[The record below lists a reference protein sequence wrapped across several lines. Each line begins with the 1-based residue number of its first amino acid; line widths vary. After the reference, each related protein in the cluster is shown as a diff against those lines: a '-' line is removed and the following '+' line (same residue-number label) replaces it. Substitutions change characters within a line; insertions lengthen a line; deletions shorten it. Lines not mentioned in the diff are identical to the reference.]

1 MNIAKSKI
9 PLSIWAI
16 GFASMLLNISTV
28 MVFGVVALYLKQIL
42 GAGTGFIVM
51 LEGFFEAMAFVMKLL
66 SGLISDYLRRPKKV
80 MVIGFAMVTIAKPIF
95 ALFATV
101 PMVIIARLLDRLG
114 NGMQSTPRDA
124 LVGDLAPDGT
134 KGACFGLRQSMATAG
149 SFIGGVLG
157 IVAMTMTG
165 QNIQQVFMWASIPA
179 AVGFFLLLFFVKDP
193 HEKEVTADK
202 KPIRHPLHL
211 KDLARLGKPY
221 WLLMIVAMVFMSSR
235 IGESM
240 LVLHAIQSFGMDPSF
255 AHGILILYNCTN
267 SLFSYPVG
275 MLSDRLGRYGFLA
288 LSFVI
293 LIVADAF
300 LAFSSSLPLM
310 LIGVGLWGIQ
320 IGMSQDM
327 FLCIIADQIPEDLR
341 GTGIGFYYL
350 INASGILLA
359 GFIGGSL
366 ADKFDQFVTFMGS
379 GMIALLALIL
389 LIILR
394 PSIDSKNQEI

>member
-1 MNIAKSKI
+1 
-9 PLSIWAI
+9 
-16 GFASMLLNISTV
+16 
-28 MVFGVVALYLKQIL
+28 
-42 GAGTGFIVM
+42 
-51 LEGFFEAMAFVMKLL
+51 
-66 SGLISDYLRRPKKV
+66 
-80 MVIGFAMVTIAKPIF
+80 
-95 ALFATV
+95 
-101 PMVIIARLLDRLG
+101 
-114 NGMQSTPRDA
+114 
-124 LVGDLAPDGT
+124 
-134 KGACFGLRQSMATAG
+134 
-149 SFIGGVLG
+149 
-157 IVAMTMTG
+157 
-165 QNIQQVFMWASIPA
+165 
-179 AVGFFLLLFFVKDP
+179 
-193 HEKEVTADK
+193 
-202 KPIRHPLHL
+202 
-211 KDLARLGKPY
+211 
-221 WLLMIVAMVFMSSR
+221 
-235 IGESM
+235 
-240 LVLHAIQSFGMDPSF
+240 
-255 AHGILILYNCTN
+255 
-267 SLFSYPVG
+267 

-288 LSFVI
+288 LSFFI

-310 LIGVGLWGIQ
+310 LTGVGLWGIQ